1 MDERTEGQTNGQ
13 NKLYII
19 IYLKFYVVVGVQFV
33 PGGWLG
39 VVCNMAGPLFVFR
52 RRGQIYLLIKKL

>member
-1 MDERTEGQTNGQ
+1 MNGRTNERTEQI
-13 NKLYII
+13 YII
-19 IYLKFYVVVGVQFV
+19 ICLNVYIVVGVQFV

-39 VVCNMAGPLFVFR
+39 VVCNMAGPLLVFR